1 MSFQGTRCFRPQLLV
16 LLTLLSLAGCNEPSM
31 MAPVL
36 PDSKPLPA
44 PSFANALSTY
54 FPPSE
59 ANGGWRKTT
68 DAAKISSL
76 GMNASAL
83 NAFGA
88 YNMSLPWEK
97 YGIPVSG
104 YDASNKASIVVKN
117 GWVVGE
123 YYNKATARTGV
134 YYLASNS
141 KTFAMMV
148 LGRLLLDYPSLG
160 IGLDTPFYDERW
172 LPEGFP
178 LTDDR
183 KADITFDHVLRHVSG
198 IIPEAQA
205 SIADGPMSTN
215 ASWNFVP
222 FTVGKDAD
230 YPVSAPLYYN
240 PGQPSTYTKGRTYSS
255 VAFNHFSLIFR
266 NITGQ
271 EPSLYFR
278 SALLNPIGV
287 GRVAYR
293 TTQGMGDYKWATAG
307 SPLSSARDFA
317 RISYLLLHEG
327 NWAGKEI
334 FTASWIRNFTT
345 VAGYPNIRS
354 NVDCYWGSQY
364 PKDMYRTVGS
374 GLNWTLVVPSLD
386 LVATLNG
393 RTPNSMVNEVTDAFL
408 QKLFAAVT
416 QEYVTCDGRVVNGGN
431 NVPTPPTVTALQL
444 MNADTDQPIQ
454 PLTDGATITLA
465 DLPTTHLN
473 VRAETSPTKV
483 GSVRFGLDA
492 SANYRTE
499 TNAPYAMAGD
509 DSGNY
514 RAWTPRVGTH
524 TVKATAYTG
533 ASATGTGGPTVS
545 VTFTVK

>member
-1 MSFQGTRCFRPQLLV
+1 
-16 LLTLLSLAGCNEPSM
+16 
-31 MAPVL
+31 
-36 PDSKPLPA
+36 
-44 PSFANALSTY
+44 
-54 FPPSE
+54 
-59 ANGGWRKTT
+59 
-68 DAAKISSL
+68 
-76 GMNASAL
+76 MNATAL

-88 YNMSLPWEK
+88 YNMALPYENYK
-97 YGIPVSG
+97 IGVSG
-104 YDASNKASIVVKN
+104 YDPSNKASLVIKN
-117 GWVVGE
+117 GWLVGE
-123 YYNKATARTGV
+123 YYNKSTARTGV

-178 LTDDR
+178 LTDPR
-183 KADITFDHVLRHVSG
+183 KADITFDHVLQHVSG

-205 SIADGPMSTN
+205 SVADGPMSTN
-215 ASWNFVP
+215 SNWNFVP

-230 YPVSAPLYYN
+230 YPVSAPLYFD
-240 PGQPSTYTKGRTYSS
+240 PGVASTYTKGRTYSS

-266 NITGQ
+266 HITGV

-293 TTQGMGDYKWATAG
+293 STVGMGDYKWATAG
-307 SPLSSARDFA
+307 SAMSGARDFA
-317 RISYLLLHEG
+317 RLSYLLLHEG
-327 NWAGKEI
+327 DWAGKEI
-334 FTASWIRNFTT
+334 FKASWIRNFTT

-374 GLNWTLVVPSLD
+374 GLNWVLVVPSLD
-386 LVATLNG
+386 LIATLNG
-393 RTPNSMVNEVTDAFL
+393 RTPNSLANTVGEAFL

-416 QEYVTCDGRVVNGGN
+416 QEYVTCDGRVVNGAN
-431 NVPTPPTVTALQL
+431 NVPTLPSVTTLWL

-454 PLTDGATITLA
+454 PLTGGATITLA
-465 DLPTTHLN
+465 ELPTTRLN
-473 VRAETSPTKV
+473 VRAETSPATV
-483 GSVRFGLDA
+483 GSVRFGLDGA
-492 SANYRTE
+492 ANYRTE
-499 TNAPYAMAGD
+499 TNAPYALAGD
-509 DSGNY
+509 DLGNY
-514 RAWTPRVGTH
+514 RPWTPSVGTH
-524 TVKATAYTG
+524 TIKATAYTG
-533 ASATGTGGPTVS
+533 SSATGTAGPTLS